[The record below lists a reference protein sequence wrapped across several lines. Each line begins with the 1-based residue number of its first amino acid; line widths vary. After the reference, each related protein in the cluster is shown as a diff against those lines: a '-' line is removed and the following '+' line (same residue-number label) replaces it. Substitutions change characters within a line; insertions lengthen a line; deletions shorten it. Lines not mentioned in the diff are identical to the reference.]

1 MQMKITKIGAHKGA
15 LIISIIASLV
25 TLLISLLVGLLRVIF
40 AASDLFE
47 LESVF
52 TSFFVFMYALAWGI
66 GTYIVVFVCLSI
78 YNRISPIVGC
88 IEFEIDKSD
97 L

>member
-1 MQMKITKIGAHKGA
+1 MQMKITRIGAHKVA
-15 LIISIIASLV
+15 LIVSLIASLV
-25 TLLISLLVGLLRVIF
+25 TLLISLLVGLLRVVF
-40 AASDLFE
+40 ATSDLFE
-47 LESVF
+47 IESVF
-52 TSFFVFMYALAWGI
+52 TSFFVVIYAIAWGL